1 MLTSKQRAHLR
12 KIGHKM
18 EPIVQ
23 IGKGGVTDAVVRQV
37 DEALEARELIK
48 ARVLQN
54 CAESIEEIE
63 HRLALATGADVV
75 QSIGSTLILYRRS
88 EQNPTIELE

>member
-1 MLTSKQRAHLR
+1 MTSKQRAHLR
-12 KIGHKM
+12 RIGHQM
-18 EPIVQ
+18 DPIVQ

-48 ARVLQN
+48 ARILQN
-54 CAESIEEIE
+54 CTDSIEEIE
-63 HRLALATGADVV
+63 HQLATATGADVV

-88 EQNPTIELE
+88 AQNPVIELE